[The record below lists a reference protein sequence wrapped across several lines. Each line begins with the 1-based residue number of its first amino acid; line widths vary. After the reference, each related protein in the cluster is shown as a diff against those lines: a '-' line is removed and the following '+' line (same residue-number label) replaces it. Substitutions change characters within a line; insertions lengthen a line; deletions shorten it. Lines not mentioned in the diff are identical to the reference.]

1 MQDSIRF
8 TPTPTVSYTTTTH
21 WDIRSRSEKEIWA
34 ILEDKRDFRH
44 AKGRKDPNAGELKRG
59 CADEQP
65 CKEVLRSQ
73 GLDQS
78 GVNSPTLFKGIE
90 SKNALHHQSIQET
103 GYTGPDCRAHRSGT
117 LLSKCRKLQ
126 RTVDGSSTNLEEFR
140 SSCKTN
146 S

>member
-21 WDIRSRSEKEIWA
+21 WDIRSRSEKEVWA

-44 AKGRKDPNAGELKRG
+44 A
-59 CADEQP
+59 
-65 CKEVLRSQ
+65 KEVLRSQ

>member
-44 AKGRKDPNAGELKRG
+44 AKGRKDPNARELKRG

-78 GVNSPTLFKGIE
+78 GVNSPTLFKGVE
-90 SKNALHHQSIQET
+90 SKKCAASPINSGDRIYRPGLQSSSFRHTPVQMQETAEDSGWLKHQSGGVPELMQN
-103 GYTGPDCRAHRSGT
+103 
-117 LLSKCRKLQ
+117 Q
-126 RTVDGSSTNLEEFR
+126 
-140 SSCKTN
+140 
-146 S
+146 